1 MISLIASFDIGKK
14 NFAFVIEE
22 VDISQINSI
31 SNVPV
36 SKRYNKDGTPTTE
49 FDNLL
54 TNLYKCGKVV
64 LVRNLD
70 ITKDCDP
77 SKYFDRT
84 LFINMQNVLDE
95 YISYWN
101 KCDAFIVEQQMSFGK
116 NKSNTMAV
124 KLGQH
129 CQSYFLLNYGKFKH
143 VLEFPAYHK
152 TQILGAPKI
161 ERKTKPFRKK
171 WAIQKA
177 LDILELRNDNDTL
190 SQLTTKKKKDDMSD
204 CLLMTI
210 TFSYLCFIDR
220 KI

>member
-1 MISLIASFDIGKK
+1 MVSLIASFDIGKK

-22 VDISQINSI
+22 VDLSRLNLIQ
-31 SNVPV
+31 NVPV
-36 SKRYNKDGTPTTE
+36 SKRYNKDGTPTPD
-49 FDNLL
+49 FDKLL
-54 TNLYKCGKVV
+54 TQLYKCGKVV

-95 YISYWN
+95 YTSYWN
-101 KCDAFIVEQQMSFGK
+101 RCDAFIVEQQMSFGK

-152 TQILGAPKI
+152 TQILGAPKA

-177 LDILELRNDNDTL
+177 LDILELREDDKTL
-190 SQLTTKKKKDDMSD
+190 SDLTTKKKKDDMSD

-210 TFSYLCFIDR
+210 TFSYLCFIDG

>member
-1 MISLIASFDIGKK
+1 MVSLLASFDIGKK

-22 VDISQINSI
+22 VDLTQLNLIQ
-31 SNVPV
+31 NVPA
-36 SKRYNKDGTPTTE
+36 SKRYNKDGTPTQE
-49 FDNLL
+49 FDKLL
-54 TNLYKCGKVV
+54 TKLYKCGKVL

-95 YISYWN
+95 YMSYWN
-101 KCDAFIVEQQMSFGK
+101 RCDAFIVEQQMSFGK

-152 TQILGAPKI
+152 TQILGAPKA

-177 LDILELRNDNDTL
+177 LDILQLRKDDKTL
-190 SQLTTKKKKDDMSD
+190 SDLTTKKKKDDMSD

-210 TFSYLCFIDR
+210 TFSYLCFIDG

>member
-1 MISLIASFDIGKK
+1 MVSLISSFDIGKK

-22 VDISQINSI
+22 VDINQLNTITNI
-31 SNVPV
+31 PA
-36 SKRYNKDGTPTTE
+36 SKRYNKDGTPTKD
-49 FDNLL
+49 FDDILNK
-54 TNLYKCGKVV
+54 LYKCGKVV

-77 SKYFDRT
+77 DKYFDRT

-101 KCDAFIVEQQMSFGK
+101 ICDAFIVEQQMSFGHNK
-116 NKSNTMAV
+116 NNSMAV

-129 CQSYFLLNYGKFKH
+129 CQSYFLINYGKFKH

-152 TQILGAPKI
+152 TQILGAPKK
-161 ERKTKPFRKK
+161 ERKKKPFRKK

-177 LDILELRNDNDTL
+177 LDILELRKDNDTL

-210 TFSYLCFIDR
+210 TFSYLCFIDG